1 MDFEKWMGCEIFMSD
16 GTWTIGYVDGEP
28 AQWDGDMEMLEEGGY
43 FDVMGEGSTFGV
55 NLIDEYIVEDGVWVE
70 AYVDPFPTLEDAKT
84 FVGNSGVIDWEWYSD
99 EYGDEE
105 IINDLLPEYL
115 YYNMATLDDFDDVL
129 KSFIEDVLHQNSV
142 DYGY

>member
-55 NLIDEYIVEDGVWVE
+55 NITDEYIVEDGVWVV
-70 AYVDPFPTLEDAKT
+70 AYVDPFPTLADAKT

-99 EYGDEE
+99 EYSNEE
-105 IINDLLPEYL
+105 IVNDLLPGYL

-129 KSFIEDVLHQNSV
+129 KSFIEDVLHQNSA